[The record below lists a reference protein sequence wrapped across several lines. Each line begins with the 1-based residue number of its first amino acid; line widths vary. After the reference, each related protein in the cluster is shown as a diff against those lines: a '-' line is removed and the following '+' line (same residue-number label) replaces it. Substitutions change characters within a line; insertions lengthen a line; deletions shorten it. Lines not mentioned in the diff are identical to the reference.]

1 MIFMKI
7 KTDKLQGKVDAI
19 SSKSF
24 AHRFLI
30 LASVADTDTTIIINE
45 FSNDIMT
52 TIDCLRNLGVEIE
65 INENEVTV
73 HPSFFQKDVS
83 DINVNDSGSTFR
95 FLLPLVSFLSQKTN
109 IQCSGRLQDRPIK
122 ELVDQLKLSGL
133 TFSEEKLPFTVDGTF
148 HKIDFEFPGDVSSQ
162 YISAIMMIAPLIGGC
177 EIKLSSKLESTGY
190 IKITQECL
198 KLFGVDSEILI
209 DKVIVKPGAL
219 KSPGKI
225 IVEGDWSNAA
235 FFWCANALGADIKVE
250 NLKKDSVQADRKIVE
265 FLEKIENN
273 EVYCEIDI
281 SQTPDLFVI
290 LAVVLSQKCDKS
302 VLKNAKRLRLKES
315 DRIKSTYDMLKSFG
329 VNCEIEG
336 DNLVIYKSEM
346 KPAVV
351 NSCDD
356 HRIVMA
362 ATIASIITKEVEIK
376 DWQAVKK
383 SYPSFFDEIERL
395 GSDVID
401 R

>member
-1 MIFMKI
+1 MKI
-7 KTDKLQGKVDAI
+7 KTDKLQGKIDAI

-122 ELVDQLKLSGL
+122 ELANQLKLSGL

-198 KLFGVDSEILI
+198 KLFGVDSEILL

-235 FFWCANALGADIKVE
+235 FFLCANALGADIKVE
-250 NLKKDSVQADRKIVE
+250 NLNVNSVQADRKIVE

-273 EVYCEIDI
+273 ENYCEIDI

-315 DRIKSTYDMLKSFG
+315 DRIQSTYDMLKSFG

-362 ATIASIITKEVEIK
+362 AAIASIITKEVEIK
-376 DWQAVKK
+376 DWQAVTK

>member
-1 MIFMKI
+1 MKI

-52 TIDCLRNLGVEIE
+52 TIDCLRNLGVEID

-83 DINVNDSGSTFR
+83 DINVNDSGSTLR

-109 IQCSGRLQDRPIK
+109 VKCTGRLQDRPIK

-133 TFSEEKLPFTVDGTF
+133 TFSEDKLPFTVDGTF

-177 EIKLSSKLESTGY
+177 EIKLTSQLESTGY

-198 KLFGVDSEILI
+198 RLFGVDSEILI

-219 KSPGKI
+219 KSPGEI

-235 FFWCANALGADIKVE
+235 FFLCANELGADINVQ
-250 NLKKDSVQADRKIVE
+250 NLNMDSVQADRKIVE
-265 FLEKIENN
+265 LLEKINKN
-273 EVYCEIDI
+273 RDYCEIDI

-302 VLKNAKRLRLKES
+302 VLKNGKRLRLKES
-315 DRIKSTYDMLKSFG
+315 DRIQSTYDMLKTFG

-351 NSCDD
+351 NSFDD

-362 ATIASIITKEVEIK
+362 AAIASITTKEVEIK

>member
-1 MIFMKI
+1 MKI
-7 KTDKLQGKVDAI
+7 KTDNLQGTVYAI

-30 LASVADTDTTIIINE
+30 LASVADTDTKIFINE

-52 TIDCLRNLGVEIE
+52 TIDCLRNLGVEID

-83 DINVNDSGSTFR
+83 DINVNDSGSTLR
-95 FLLPLVSFLSQKTN
+95 FLLPLISFLSQKTN
-109 IQCSGRLQDRPIK
+109 VKCTGRLQDRPIK
-122 ELVDQLKLSGL
+122 ELMDQLKLSGL
-133 TFSEEKLPFTVDGTF
+133 TFSKDKLPFTVDGTF

-177 EIKLSSKLESTGY
+177 EIKLTSLLESTGY

-198 KLFGVDSEILI
+198 RLFGVESEILS
-209 DKVIVKPGAL
+209 DKVMVKPGAL

-235 FFWCANALGADIKVE
+235 FFLCANELGADINVQ
-250 NLKKDSVQADRKIVE
+250 NLNMVSVQADRKIVE
-265 FLEKIENN
+265 LLEKINKN
-273 EVYCEIDI
+273 RDYCEIDI

-315 DRIKSTYDMLKSFG
+315 DRIQSTYDMLTSFG

-351 NSCDD
+351 NSFDD

-362 ATIASIITKEVEIK
+362 AAIASIITKEVEIK

-383 SYPSFFDEIERL
+383 SYPSFFDEVERL

>member
-1 MIFMKI
+1 MKI
-7 KTDKLQGKVDAI
+7 KTDKLQGKVYAI

-73 HPSFFQKDVS
+73 NPSFFQKDVS

-122 ELVDQLKLSGL
+122 ELVNQLKLASL

-198 KLFGVDSEILI
+198 KLFGVDSEILL

-225 IVEGDWSNAA
+225 NVEGDWSNSA
-235 FFWCANALGADIKVE
+235 FFLCANALGADIKVE
-250 NLKKDSVQADRKIVE
+250 NLNVNSVQADRKIVE
-265 FLEKIENN
+265 FLEKIENK
-273 EVYCEIDI
+273 EDYCEIDI

-315 DRIKSTYDMLKSFG
+315 DRIQSTYDMLKSFG
-329 VNCEIEG
+329 INCEIDG

-362 ATIASIITKEVEIK
+362 AAIASIVTKEVEIK

>member
-1 MIFMKI
+1 MKI

-52 TIDCLRNLGVEIE
+52 TIECLRNLGVEIE

-122 ELVDQLKLSGL
+122 ELVDQLKLAGL

-198 KLFGVDSEILI
+198 KLFGIDSEILL

-235 FFWCANALGADIKVE
+235 FFLCANALGADIKVE
-250 NLKKDSVQADRKIVE
+250 NLNVNSVQADRKIVE
-265 FLEKIENN
+265 LLEKIENN
-273 EVYCEIDI
+273 ENYCEIDI

-315 DRIKSTYDMLKSFG
+315 DRIQSTYDMLKSFG
-329 VNCEIEG
+329 INCEIEG

-362 ATIASIITKEVEIK
+362 AAIASIVTKEVEIK

>member
-1 MIFMKI
+1 MKI
-7 KTDKLQGKVDAI
+7 KTDNLQGTVDAI

-52 TIDCLRNLGVEIE
+52 TIDCLRNLGVEID

-83 DINVNDSGSTFR
+83 DINVNDSGSTLR

-109 IQCSGRLQDRPIK
+109 VKCTGRLQDRPIK

-133 TFSEEKLPFTVDGTF
+133 TFSEDKLPFKVDGTF

-177 EIKLSSKLESTGY
+177 EIKLTSQLESTGY

-198 KLFGVDSEILI
+198 RLFGVDSEILI

-219 KSPGKI
+219 KSPGEI

-235 FFWCANALGADIKVE
+235 FFLCANELGADINVQ
-250 NLKKDSVQADRKIVE
+250 NLNMDSVQADRKIVE
-265 FLEKIENN
+265 LLEKINKN
-273 EVYCEIDI
+273 RDYCEVDI

-315 DRIKSTYDMLKSFG
+315 DRIQSTYDMLKSFG
-329 VNCEIEG
+329 INCEIEG
-336 DNLVIYKSEM
+336 DNLVIYK
-346 KPAVV
+346 
-351 NSCDD
+351 
-356 HRIVMA
+356 
-362 ATIASIITKEVEIK
+362 
-376 DWQAVKK
+376 
-383 SYPSFFDEIERL
+383 
-395 GSDVID
+395 
-401 R
+401 

>member
-1 MIFMKI
+1 MKI

-30 LASVADTDTTIIINE
+30 LASVADIDTTIIINE

-198 KLFGVDSEILI
+198 KLFGVDSEILL

-235 FFWCANALGADIKVE
+235 FFLCANALGADIKVE
-250 NLKKDSVQADRKIVE
+250 NLNVNSVQADRKIVE
-265 FLEKIENN
+265 LLEKIENN
-273 EVYCEIDI
+273 EDYCEIDI

-315 DRIKSTYDMLKSFG
+315 DRIQSTYYMLKSFG
-329 VNCEIEG
+329 INCEIEG

-362 ATIASIITKEVEIK
+362 AAIASIVTKEVEIK

>member
-1 MIFMKI
+1 MKI
-7 KTDKLQGKVDAI
+7 RTYKLQGKIDAI

-122 ELVDQLKLSGL
+122 ELVNQLKLSGL

-198 KLFGVDSEILI
+198 KLFGVDSEILL

-235 FFWCANALGADIKVE
+235 FFLCANALGADIKVE
-250 NLKKDSVQADRKIVE
+250 NLNVNSVQADRKIVE

-273 EVYCEIDI
+273 ENYCEIDI

-290 LAVVLSQKCDKS
+290 LAVVLSQKCEKS
-302 VLKNAKRLRLKES
+302 VIKNAKRLRLKES

-329 VNCEIEG
+329 VHCDIEG

-362 ATIASIITKEVEIK
+362 AAIASIITKEVEIK

>member
-1 MIFMKI
+1 MNI
-7 KTDKLQGKVDAI
+7 KTDNLQGTVEAI

-30 LASVADTDTTIIINE
+30 LASVSDTDTKIIINE

-52 TIDCLRNLGVEIE
+52 TIDCLRNLGVEID

-83 DINVNDSGSTFR
+83 DINVNDSGSTLR

-109 IQCSGRLQDRPIK
+109 VKCTGRLQDRPIK
-122 ELVDQLKLSGL
+122 ELMDQLKLSGL
-133 TFSEEKLPFTVDGTF
+133 TFSEDKLPFTVDGTF

-177 EIKLSSKLESTGY
+177 EIKLTSLLESTGY

-198 KLFGVDSEILI
+198 RLFGVDSEILF

-219 KSPGKI
+219 KSPGEI

-235 FFWCANALGADIKVE
+235 FFLCANELGADINVQ
-250 NLKKDSVQADRKIVE
+250 NLNMDSVQADRKIVE
-265 FLEKIENN
+265 LLDKINKN
-273 EVYCEIDI
+273 RGYCEIDI
-281 SQTPDLFVI
+281 SQIPDLFVI

-315 DRIKSTYDMLKSFG
+315 DRIQSTYDMLKSFG
-329 VNCEIEG
+329 VNCKIDG
-336 DNLVIYKSEM
+336 DDLIINKSEM

-362 ATIASIITKEVEIK
+362 AAIASMVTTEIEIK

>member
-1 MIFMKI
+1 MKI

-198 KLFGVDSEILI
+198 KLFGVDSEILL

-235 FFWCANALGADIKVE
+235 FFLCANALGADIKVE
-250 NLKKDSVQADRKIVE
+250 NLNMNSVQADRKIVE
-265 FLEKIENN
+265 LLEKIENN
-273 EVYCEIDI
+273 EDYCEIDI

-315 DRIKSTYDMLKSFG
+315 DRIQSTYDMLKSFG
-329 VNCEIEG
+329 VHCDIEG

-346 KPAVV
+346 KPAFV

-362 ATIASIITKEVEIK
+362 AAIASIITKEVEIK

>member
-1 MIFMKI
+1 MKI
-7 KTDKLQGKVDAI
+7 KTDNLQGTVEAI

-52 TIDCLRNLGVEIE
+52 TIDCLRNLGVEID

-83 DINVNDSGSTFR
+83 DINVNDSGSTLR

-109 IQCSGRLQDRPIK
+109 VKCTGRLQDRPIK
-122 ELVDQLKLSGL
+122 ELMDQLKLSGL
-133 TFSEEKLPFTVDGTF
+133 TFSEDKLPFTVDGTF

-177 EIKLSSKLESTGY
+177 EIKLTSQLESTGY

-198 KLFGVDSEILI
+198 RLFGVDSEILF

-219 KSPGKI
+219 KSPGEI

-235 FFWCANALGADIKVE
+235 FFLCANELGADINVQ
-250 NLKKDSVQADRKIVE
+250 NLNMDSVQADRKIVE
-265 FLEKIENN
+265 LLEKINN
-273 EVYCEIDI
+273 NRGYCEIDI

-315 DRIKSTYDMLKSFG
+315 DRIQSTYNMLHSFG

-346 KPAVV
+346 KPAVI

-362 ATIASIITKEVEIK
+362 AAIASIITKEVEIK

>member
-1 MIFMKI
+1 MKI
-7 KTDKLQGKVDAI
+7 KTDKLQGKIDAI

-73 HPSFFQKDVS
+73 NPSFFQKDVS

-122 ELVDQLKLSGL
+122 ELVNQLKLSGL

-198 KLFGVDSEILI
+198 KLFGVDSEILL

-235 FFWCANALGADIKVE
+235 FFLCANALGADIKVE

-273 EVYCEIDI
+273 ENYCEIDI

-362 ATIASIITKEVEIK
+362 ATIASIVTKEVEIK

>member
-1 MIFMKI
+1 MKI
-7 KTDKLQGKVDAI
+7 KTDNLQGTVEAI

-30 LASVADTDTTIIINE
+30 LASVSDTDTKIIINE

-52 TIDCLRNLGVEIE
+52 TIDCLRNLGVEID

-109 IQCSGRLQDRPIK
+109 IKCSGRLQDRPIK
-122 ELVDQLKLSGL
+122 ELMDQLKLSGL
-133 TFSEEKLPFTVDGTF
+133 TFSEDKLPFTVDGTF

-177 EIKLSSKLESTGY
+177 EIKLTSQLESIGY
-190 IKITQECL
+190 IKITQQCL
-198 KLFGVDSEILI
+198 RLFGVDSEILF

-219 KSPGKI
+219 KSPGEI

-235 FFWCANALGADIKVE
+235 FFLCANELGADINVQ
-250 NLKKDSVQADRKIVE
+250 NLNMDSVQADRKIVE
-265 FLEKIENN
+265 LLEKINN
-273 EVYCEIDI
+273 NQHYCEIDI

-302 VLKNAKRLRLKES
+302 MLKNAKRLRLKES
-315 DRIKSTYDMLKSFG
+315 DRIKSTYDMLKSIG

-362 ATIASIITKEVEIK
+362 AAIASIITKEVEIK

>member
-1 MIFMKI
+1 MKI
-7 KTDKLQGKVDAI
+7 KTDKLQGTVDAI

-24 AHRFLI
+24 AHRFLV

-65 INENEVTV
+65 INGNEVTV

-83 DINVNDSGSTFR
+83 DINVNDSGSTLR

-109 IQCSGRLQDRPIK
+109 IKCSGRLQDRPIQ
-122 ELVDQLKLSGL
+122 ELMDQLKLSGL
-133 TFSEEKLPFTVDGTF
+133 TFSEDKLPFTVDGTF

-177 EIKLSSKLESTGY
+177 EIKLTSQLESTGY

-198 KLFGVDSEILI
+198 KLFGVESEILP

-219 KSPGKI
+219 KSPEKI

-235 FFWCANALGADIKVE
+235 FFLCADELGADINVQ
-250 NLKKDSVQADRKIVE
+250 NLNMDSVQADRKIVE
-265 FLEKIENN
+265 LLEKIDNN
-273 EVYCEIDI
+273 EDYCEIDI
-281 SQTPDLFVI
+281 SQTPDLYVI

-315 DRIKSTYDMLKSFG
+315 DRIQSTYDILQSFG
-329 VNCEIEG
+329 VNCKIDG
-336 DNLVIYKSEM
+336 DDLIIYKSEM
-346 KPAVV
+346 KPAVI

-362 ATIASIITKEVEIK
+362 AAIASIITKEVEIK

-395 GSDVID
+395 GSDVIY

>member
-1 MIFMKI
+1 MKI
-7 KTDKLQGKVDAI
+7 KTDNLQGTVYAI

-52 TIDCLRNLGVEIE
+52 TIDCLRNLGVEID

-83 DINVNDSGSTFR
+83 DINVNDSGSTLR
-95 FLLPLVSFLSQKTN
+95 FLLPLISFLSQKTN
-109 IQCSGRLQDRPIK
+109 VKCTGRLQDRPIK
-122 ELVDQLKLSGL
+122 ELMDQLKLSGL
-133 TFSEEKLPFTVDGTF
+133 TFSKDKLPFTVDGTF

-177 EIKLSSKLESTGY
+177 EIKLTSLLESTGY

-198 KLFGVDSEILI
+198 RLFGVESEILS
-209 DKVIVKPGAL
+209 DKVMVKPGAL

-235 FFWCANALGADIKVE
+235 FFLCANELGADINVQ
-250 NLKKDSVQADRKIVE
+250 NLNMVSVQADRKIVE
-265 FLEKIENN
+265 LLEKINKN
-273 EVYCEIDI
+273 RDYCEIDI

-315 DRIKSTYDMLKSFG
+315 DRIQSTYDMLTSFG

-351 NSCDD
+351 NSFDD

-362 ATIASIITKEVEIK
+362 AAIASIITKEVEIK

-383 SYPSFFDEIERL
+383 SYPSFFDEVERL

>member
-1 MIFMKI
+1 MKI
-7 KTDKLQGKVDAI
+7 KTDKLQGKIDAI

-30 LASVADTDTTIIINE
+30 LSSVADTDTTIIINE

-198 KLFGVDSEILI
+198 KLFGVDSEILL

-235 FFWCANALGADIKVE
+235 FFLCANALGADIKVE
-250 NLKKDSVQADRKIVE
+250 NLNMNSVQADRKIVE
-265 FLEKIENN
+265 LLEKIENN
-273 EVYCEIDI
+273 EDYCEIDI

-302 VLKNAKRLRLKES
+302 VIKNAKRLRLKES
-315 DRIKSTYDMLKSFG
+315 DRIQSTYDMLKSFG

-362 ATIASIITKEVEIK
+362 AAIASIITKEVEIK

>member
-1 MIFMKI
+1 MKI
-7 KTDKLQGKVDAI
+7 KTDKLQGKIDAI

-122 ELVDQLKLSGL
+122 ELVNQLKLSGL

-198 KLFGVDSEILI
+198 KLFGVDSEILL

-235 FFWCANALGADIKVE
+235 FFLCANALGADIKVE
-250 NLKKDSVQADRKIVE
+250 NLNVNSVQADRKIVE

-273 EVYCEIDI
+273 ENYCEIDI

-362 ATIASIITKEVEIK
+362 ATIASIVTKEVEIK

>member
-1 MIFMKI
+1 MKI
-7 KTDKLQGKVDAI
+7 KTDKLQGTVDAI

-65 INENEVTV
+65 INGNEVTV

-83 DINVNDSGSTFR
+83 DINVNDSGSTLR

-109 IQCSGRLQDRPIK
+109 IKCSGRLQDRPIK
-122 ELVDQLKLSGL
+122 ELINQLKLSGL
-133 TFSEEKLPFTVDGTF
+133 TFSKEKLPFTVDGTF

-177 EIKLSSKLESTGY
+177 EIKLTSQLESTGY

-198 KLFGVDSEILI
+198 ELFGVESEILP

-219 KSPGKI
+219 KSPEEI

-235 FFWCANALGADIKVE
+235 FFLCANELGADIKVL
-250 NLKKDSVQADRKIVE
+250 NLNKKSVQADRKIVE
-265 FLEKIENN
+265 LLEKIDNN
-273 EVYCEIDI
+273 EDYCEIDI
-281 SQTPDLFVI
+281 SQTPDLYVI
-290 LAVVLSQKCDKS
+290 LAVVLSQKCEKS

-315 DRIKSTYDMLKSFG
+315 DRIQSTYDMIQSFG
-329 VNCEIEG
+329 VNCKIDG
-336 DNLVIYKSEM
+336 DDLIIYKSEM
-346 KPAVV
+346 KPAVI

-362 ATIASIITKEVEIK
+362 AAIASIITKEVEIK

-395 GSDVID
+395 GSDVIY

>member
-1 MIFMKI
+1 MKI
-7 KTDKLQGKVDAI
+7 KTDNLQGTVYAI

-30 LASVADTDTTIIINE
+30 LASVADTDTKIFINE

-52 TIDCLRNLGVEIE
+52 TIDCLRNLGVEID

-83 DINVNDSGSTFR
+83 DINVNDSGSTLR

-109 IQCSGRLQDRPIK
+109 IKCSGRLQDRPIQ
-122 ELVDQLKLSGL
+122 ELINQLKLSGL
-133 TFSEEKLPFTVDGTF
+133 TFSTDKLPFTVDGTF

-177 EIKLSSKLESTGY
+177 EIKLTSQLESTGY

-198 KLFGVDSEILI
+198 RLFGVESEILW
-209 DKVIVKPGAL
+209 DKVIVESGAL
-219 KSPGKI
+219 KSPGEI

-235 FFWCANALGADIKVE
+235 FFLCANELGADIKVK
-250 NLKKDSVQADRKIVE
+250 NLNMYSVQADRKIVE
-265 FLEKIENN
+265 LLEKINKN
-273 EVYCEIDI
+273 RGYCEIDI

-315 DRIKSTYDMLKSFG
+315 DRIQSTYNMLHSFG

-336 DNLVIYKSEM
+336 DNLIIHKLEM

-351 NSCDD
+351 NSFDD

-362 ATIASIITKEVEIK
+362 AAIASIITKEVEIK

>member
-1 MIFMKI
+1 MKI

-73 HPSFFQKDVS
+73 NPSFFQKDVS

-122 ELVDQLKLSGL
+122 ELVNQLKLSGL

-198 KLFGVDSEILI
+198 KLFGVDSEILL

-235 FFWCANALGADIKVE
+235 FFLCANALGADIKVE

-273 EVYCEIDI
+273 EDYCEIDI

-362 ATIASIITKEVEIK
+362 ATIASIVTKEVEIK

>member
-1 MIFMKI
+1 MKI
-7 KTDKLQGKVDAI
+7 KTDNLQGTVDAI

-24 AHRFLI
+24 VHRFLI

-52 TIDCLRNLGVEIE
+52 TIDCLRNLGVEID

-83 DINVNDSGSTFR
+83 DINVNDSGSTLR

-109 IQCSGRLQDRPIK
+109 VKCTGRLQDRPIK
-122 ELVDQLKLSGL
+122 ELMDQLKLSGL
-133 TFSEEKLPFTVDGTF
+133 TFSEDKLPFTVDGTF

-177 EIKLSSKLESTGY
+177 EIKLTSQLESTGY

-198 KLFGVDSEILI
+198 RLFGVDSEILF

-235 FFWCANALGADIKVE
+235 FFLCANELGADINVQ
-250 NLKKDSVQADRKIVE
+250 NLNMDSVQADRKIVE
-265 FLEKIENN
+265 LLGKINKN
-273 EVYCEIDI
+273 RGYFEIDI

-315 DRIKSTYDMLKSFG
+315 DRIQSTYDMLHSFG
-329 VNCEIEG
+329 VNCEIEE

-351 NSCDD
+351 NSFDD

-362 ATIASIITKEVEIK
+362 AAIASVITKEVEIK

-383 SYPSFFDEIERL
+383 SYPSFFEDLERL
-395 GSDVID
+395 GSDVIY